1 MEVKET
7 WIDFRD
13 VDMPSIDWSPA
24 LPEELEIVAKNLAT
38 VIWRDSPTPDIQ
50 AIGTELFKENKAKV
64 TLQQL
69 AVIKGMVKENK
80 LWLTAIAVRYV
91 EAYLEN
97 I

>member
-1 MEVKET
+1 METKEIV
-7 WIDFRD
+7 IDFRN
-13 VDMPSIDWSPA
+13 VDMPGIDWAPA
-24 LPEELEIVAKNLAT
+24 PKEELEVVAKNLAT

-50 AIGTELFKENKAKV
+50 AIGTELFKNHQAKV

-69 AVIKGMVKENK
+69 AVIKGMIKENK
-80 LWLTAIAVRYV
+80 LWLPAIAVRYV